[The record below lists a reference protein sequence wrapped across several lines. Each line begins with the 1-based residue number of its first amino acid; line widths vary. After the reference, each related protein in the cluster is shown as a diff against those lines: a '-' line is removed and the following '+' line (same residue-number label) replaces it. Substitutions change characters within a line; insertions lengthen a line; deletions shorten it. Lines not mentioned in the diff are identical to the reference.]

1 MQKRKECSRV
11 TSKSIS
17 NNLSLVLKFR
27 RNTFQRKFRNYR
39 LEFSDG
45 NMYRKIG
52 RHEKCKYVS

>member
-1 MQKRKECSRV
+1 MQKRTECSRV
-11 TSKSIS
+11 ARKSIS

-27 RNTFQRKFRNYR
+27 RNTFQRKFRNSR

-52 RHEKCKYVS
+52 RHEK